1 MTTPFWWKG
10 GGVDQLNWFCACGPI
25 CEAKKKSIMK
35 VSITN
40 TYLDGSL
47 NAQGFLSQ
55 LLVMSRAVPFNVAL
69 LRLLFGFSMTGGHSI
84 IGFNLSDTTRKQG
97 ITV

>member
-1 MTTPFWWKG
+1 MCAYWMVAGLLPQLEVFWNAFSQQVVLVTTPFWWKR

-40 TYLDGSL
+40 TYLDGNL
-47 NAQGFLSQ
+47 NAQGSVSELATCHEQ
-55 LLVMSRAVPFNVAL
+55 
-69 LRLLFGFSMTGGHSI
+69 GGTI
-84 IGFNLSDTTRKQG
+84 
-97 ITV
+97 